1 MQSWRCVISTATGC
15 EYRTSVRTRNEASE
29 KHVERQ
35 SGAYVDGLVKL
46 SILREHTEV
55 WGCGVGNTRS
65 LLQQGVSIE
74 TSLSTMGN
82 EAK

>member
-1 MQSWRCVISTATGC
+1 M
-15 EYRTSVRTRNEASE
+15 
-29 KHVERQ
+29 ERQ

-65 LLQQGVSIE
+65 LPQQGVSIE